1 MDDDREDEPAPP
13 KHPLLAPL
21 DAGQQLLVDLV
32 FERAVVPGQQW
43 PVYDYLVRTMRK
55 AGQDADRVLLSFPVA
70 ENQNNPSLRY
80 RHFFTAGNGGAA
92 QRRDARIH
100 LTIAGLSTAEPPGPA
115 FANFLTGMIAV
126 LARRERDIV
135 PDPDAEVSHT
145 FDLDDIVHSVP
156 GFQQFDVHLPL
167 FASVLEHEVPLWGST
182 WPREDQSG
190 TPRYNIDLRSDL
202 TAFVGTDGIADYL
215 SRLLEVM
222 GSNRP
227 VAAPA
232 PLDVPLALVD
242 EMGYLDA
249 VWQART
255 KRSALFGAAQVS
267 SCARLV
273 LPCASPEDFDS
284 RMNALYDVLNRIEVP
299 ITEDAPEMKGRM
311 GSLQRLR
318 AQLLLDLPD
327 DDAARV
333 DESIKALRAAV
344 SVRAALHTGRQ
355 RDLPRAY
362 EALGLTFPPQD
373 YGRAWDHVR
382 GRCSWAIRSIR
393 QALETLP

>member
-1 MDDDREDEPAPP
+1 MDDDREDKPAEP
-13 KHPLLAPL
+13 KHVLLAPL
-21 DAGQQLLVDLV
+21 DAGQKVLVDLV
-32 FERAVVPGQQW
+32 FERAVVAGQQW
-43 PVYDYLVRTMRK
+43 PVYNYLVRTMRK
-55 AGQDADRVLLSFPVA
+55 AGHDAERVLLSFPVA
-70 ENQNNPSLRY
+70 ENRHNQSLRY

-100 LTIAGLSTAEPPGPA
+100 LTIVGLSTAEAPGPA
-115 FANFLTGMIAV
+115 IANFLTGMIAV

-135 PDPDAEVSHT
+135 PDPDAEVSYT
-145 FDLDDIVHSVP
+145 FDLNDIVHSVP
-156 GFQQFDVHLPL
+156 GFQRYGIYLPL

-182 WPREDQSG
+182 WSKDDRGGIRHYQ
-190 TPRYNIDLRSDL
+190 IDLKSDL
-202 TAFVGTDGIADYL
+202 TAFVGTDGTADYL
-215 SRLLEVM
+215 SRLLAVM
-222 GSNRP
+222 GSNSP
-227 VAAPA
+227 VAGPA

-242 EMGYLDA
+242 ELGYLDA
-249 VWQART
+249 IWQART

-267 SCARLV
+267 SCAGLV

-299 ITEDAPEMKGRM
+299 ITEDAPEMKGRT

-333 DESIKALRAAV
+333 DESIKVLQAAV

-355 RDLPRAY
+355 RDLPRAC
-362 EALGLTFPPQD
+362 EALGLTFPLRD
-373 YGRAWDHVR
+373 YGRAWDHIR
-382 GRCSWAIRSIR
+382 GRCSWAIRLIR

>member
-1 MDDDREDEPAPP
+1 
-13 KHPLLAPL
+13 
-21 DAGQQLLVDLV
+21 
-32 FERAVVPGQQW
+32 
-43 PVYDYLVRTMRK
+43 
-55 AGQDADRVLLSFPVA
+55 
-70 ENQNNPSLRY
+70 
-80 RHFFTAGNGGAA
+80 
-92 QRRDARIH
+92 
-100 LTIAGLSTAEPPGPA
+100 
-115 FANFLTGMIAV
+115 
-126 LARRERDIV
+126 
-135 PDPDAEVSHT
+135 
-145 FDLDDIVHSVP
+145 VHSVP
-156 GFQQFDVHLPL
+156 GLKHFGIYLPL
-167 FASVLEHEVPLWGST
+167 FAPVLEREVPLWGST
-182 WPREDQSG
+182 WSKDDQSG
-190 TPRYNIDLRSDL
+190 TPRYNIDVKSDL
-202 TAFVGTDGIADYL
+202 TAFVGTEGIADYL

-227 VAAPA
+227 VADPA

-267 SCARLV
+267 TYTGLV

-284 RMNALYDVLNRIEVP
+284 RMNALYDVLNRLEVP
-299 ITEDAPEMKGRM
+299 ITEETPEMKGRT
-311 GSLQRLR
+311 GTLQRLR
-318 AQLLLDLPD
+318 AQLLLELPD

-333 DESIKALRAAV
+333 TESIKVLQAAV

-355 RDLPRAY
+355 SDLPRAY
-362 EALGLTFPPQD
+362 GALGLTFPPQD